1 MDKRVLLDQLK
12 EARATDN
19 KDLFFEVMGR
29 IQGEGL
35 DDPEL
40 MIEANDILL
49 DVLEEWGWLDRM
61 IEHARGLINENP
73 NDSQT
78 KTELGCYYFK
88 KGELNKAEILLASAL
103 EVQDNPMAQHYLD
116 IVRERRLEAEREI
129 NRGDE

>member
-1 MDKRVLLDQLK
+1 MDKRDLLNQLN
-12 EARATDN
+12 EARLTNNRD
-19 KDLFFEVMGR
+19 FFLEVMGH
-29 IQGEGL
+29 IQSEGL
-35 DDPEL
+35 GDYDL
-40 MIEANDILL
+40 MIDANDILL
-49 DVLEEWGWLDRM
+49 DVLQEWGWLDRM